1 MVVVSIAGILTTLAI
16 PSFQS
21 MARHYRAVEAS
32 RAALSA
38 VTAARALAQRRN
50 TPVTLRIE
58 AQRVILRV
66 PEFNEAPDTIR
77 KNVLRFVDDRV
88 IALPRDVSI
97 VRLDLVD
104 DANAVST
111 RIAGAADADLVFC
124 AASGTYFRDAVS
136 GRPLCPVGNLTSSS
150 ARIALTT
157 VDGPFHIVV
166 NAALGT
172 VELKGGAP

>member
-1 MVVVSIAGILTTLAI
+1 
-16 PSFQS
+16 

-50 TPVTLRIE
+50 TPVMLRIE
-58 AQRVILRV
+58 AQRVVLAF
-66 PEFNEAPDTIR
+66 PEFNEAADTIR

-88 IALPRDVSI
+88 IALPPDVSI
-97 VRLDLVD
+97 ARLDLVD
-104 DANAVST
+104 DANAIST
-111 RIAGAADADLVFC
+111 RIAGATDAVLVFC
-124 AASGTYFRDAVS
+124 SASGTYFRDAVTS
-136 GRPLCPVGNLTSSS
+136 RPLCPVGNLTSST
-150 ARIALTT
+150 ARVVLTT
-157 VDGPFHIVV
+157 IDGPFHIVV